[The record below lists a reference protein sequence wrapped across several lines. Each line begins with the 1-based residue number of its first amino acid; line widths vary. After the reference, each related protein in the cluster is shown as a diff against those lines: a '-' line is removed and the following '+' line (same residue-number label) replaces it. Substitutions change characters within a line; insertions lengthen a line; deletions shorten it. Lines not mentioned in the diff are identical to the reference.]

1 MTNRDSELG
10 TSAELISTLAEVGKA
25 PWVKLKQLTMV
36 SWKEK
41 QVLPVH
47 SHAGL

>member
-10 TSAELISTLAEVGKA
+10 TSAELISTLAEVGKT
-25 PWVKLKQLTMV
+25 PWVKLKLTVV